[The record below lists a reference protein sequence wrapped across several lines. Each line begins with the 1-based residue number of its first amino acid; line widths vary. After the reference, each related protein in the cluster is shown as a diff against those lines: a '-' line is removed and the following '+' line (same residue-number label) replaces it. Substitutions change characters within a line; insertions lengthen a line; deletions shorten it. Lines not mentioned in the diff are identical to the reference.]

1 MSEWCTCL
9 RGGPRDPD
17 CPLAPAHESM
27 DQFAADMRQMAAD
40 TTAAM
45 NAARDRLTAPT
56 REDNL
61 TWS

>member
-1 MSEWCTCL
+1 
-9 RGGPRDPD
+9 
-17 CPLAPAHESM
+17 M